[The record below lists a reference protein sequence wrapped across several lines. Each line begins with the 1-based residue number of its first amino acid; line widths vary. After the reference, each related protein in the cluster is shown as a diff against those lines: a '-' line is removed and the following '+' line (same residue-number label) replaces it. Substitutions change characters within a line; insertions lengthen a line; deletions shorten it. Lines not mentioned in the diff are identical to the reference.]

1 MKKYINHGKSIVLPI
16 LRRIEE
22 CRNAILLA
30 TTKEYDILDSSEY
43 KKLKILIESLEE

>member
-1 MKKYINHGKSIVLPI
+1 MKKYINHGKSIVLPV

-30 TTKEYDILDSSEY
+30 TTNEYDILDEPEY
-43 KKLKILIESLEE
+43 QKLKELIENVG